1 MTSTR
6 REITFRQAIGEAL
19 DEEMERD
26 PTVFI
31 LGEDVG
37 AMGGLMGEIGGLYK
51 KYGPERVRD
60 TPLSEAAILG
70 AAIGSAITGM
80 RPVPQM
86 RFCDFLG
93 VAWDEILNGMTKM
106 RYMFGGKVKM
116 PLTMTAL
123 CGAGR
128 RQAAQHSQSLEGM
141 LMSIPGLKIVLPSN
155 AYDAKGLLKSSIRD
169 DNPVMFL
176 SHKML
181 MWAGPKSE
189 VPEGEHLIPMGK
201 ANIKREGSDVTVVAT
216 GFMVWQALAAADKL
230 QEKGISL
237 EIVDPRTVVPF
248 DKQTVL
254 DSVKKTNRIVIFTE
268 ECQTGSFA
276 AQIAAIVADEAFD
289 YLDAP
294 IKRVNAP
301 DTPVPYGMV
310 LEDFWLP
317 NENKL
322 IKAVN
327 EIISHH

>member
-1 MTSTR
+1 M
-6 REITFRQAIGEAL
+6 REINFRQAIGEAL

-26 PTVFI
+26 QSVFI

-37 AMGGLMGEIGGLYK
+37 VMGGLMGEIGDLYD

-70 AAIGSAITGM
+70 AAIGAAITGM

-93 VAWDEILNGMTKM
+93 VAWDEILNQMTKM
-106 RYMFGGKVKM
+106 RYMFGGKITM
-116 PLTMTAL
+116 PLTITAL
-123 CGAGR
+123 SGAGR
-128 RQAAQHSQSLEGM
+128 RAAAQHSQSLEGM
-141 LMSIPGLKIVLPSN
+141 LMSMPGLKIVIPSN

-169 DNPVMFL
+169 DNPVMYL
-176 SHKML
+176 NHKML
-181 MWAGPKSE
+181 MWAGPKCE
-189 VPEGEHLIPMGK
+189 VPEGEYLIPLGK
-201 ANIKREGSDVTVVAT
+201 ADIKREGSDVTVVAT
-216 GFMVWQALAAADKL
+216 AFMVQRALAAADKL
-230 QEKGISL
+230 QERGVSL
-237 EIVDPRTVVPF
+237 EIIDPRTVVPF

-276 AQIAAIVADEAFD
+276 AQIAAIVADEGFD

-301 DTPVPYGMV
+301 DTPVPYGPI
-310 LEDFWLP
+310 LEDFWIP
-317 NENKL
+317 DEIKL
-322 IKAVN
+322 IEAVN
-327 EIISHH
+327 DIIS